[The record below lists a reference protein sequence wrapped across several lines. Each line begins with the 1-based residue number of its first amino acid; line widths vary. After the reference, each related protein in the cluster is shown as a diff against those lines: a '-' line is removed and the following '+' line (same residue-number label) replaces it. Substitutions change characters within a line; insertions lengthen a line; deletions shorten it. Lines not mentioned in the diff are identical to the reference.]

1 MKCLL
6 QQLPPGSSEVDG
18 RLTFA
23 RATRA
28 LAGDYTC
35 RAVNVDGS
43 YEDYARLDVIPGAR
57 CYSAFLFGI
66 QLYVHVL
73 HKSIS
78 CAVSSIHHFKYVL
91 FTVSINFYPQ
101 ICFEKCSD
109 RRLYLSQCAVH
120 VFCTS
125 FAFTDI
131 HSFRCLNLTVGLFD

>member
-57 CYSAFLFGI
+57 CFLFGVQI
-66 QLYVHVL
+66 LHVHVHL
-73 HKSIS
+73 QHRDVS
-78 CAVSSIHHFKYVL
+78 CVIHGF
-91 FTVSINFYPQ
+91 N
-101 ICFEKCSD
+101 
-109 RRLYLSQCAVH
+109 
-120 VFCTS
+120 
-125 FAFTDI
+125 
-131 HSFRCLNLTVGLFD
+131 

>member
-57 CYSAFLFGI
+57 CDIASCLGFRCVCFKI
-66 QLYVHVL
+66 NVSYV
-73 HKSIS
+73 
-78 CAVSSIHHFKYVL
+78 VSSIHHYIGL
-91 FTVSINFYPQ
+91 I
-101 ICFEKCSD
+101 
-109 RRLYLSQCAVH
+109 H
-120 VFCTS
+120 VFIRILPKNS
-125 FAFTDI
+125 
-131 HSFRCLNLTVGLFD
+131 RLV